1 MVAEGL
7 KAVEEGSDG
16 ECGEEDVG
24 CWEGGAEIP
33 ERVGCC
39 QGCMNRGVS

>member
-7 KAVEEGSDG
+7 EAVEEGGDG

-24 CWEGGAEIP
+24 CREGGAEIP
-33 ERVGCC
+33 ERFRSC
-39 QGCMNRGVS
+39 